1 MYLVHK
7 ISSEK
12 FKSDELLS
20 TTTNVFNM
28 IVNHVYLD
36 YIISWERFECVEL
49 LFTTLKY
56 SLIMWLVH
64 IISSV
69 KCESDELIQTT
80 TNFFNM
86 MVNHVYLD
94 HIISSERFESVELLR
109 TNLKWA
115 WIIYILSIT
124 SFNEVRNCRTTSNY
138 FKMITKINMYISS
151 TSSVQK
157 SWKVTNYFE

>member
-1 MYLVHK
+1 MYLVHM
-7 ISSEK
+7 ISSEM
-12 FKSDELLS
+12 FKSDK
-20 TTTNVFNM
+20 
-28 IVNHVYLD
+28 
-36 YIISWERFECVEL
+36 
-49 LFTTLKY
+49 LFR
-56 SLIMWLVH
+56 
-64 IISSV
+64 
-69 KCESDELIQTT
+69 T

-124 SFNEVRNCRTTSNY
+124 SFNEVQNCWTTSNY
-138 FKMITKINMYISS
+138 FELLMYISS

-157 SWKVTNYFE
+157 SDKLLRTRRKLFNVISNYVYSVHITSWVKLESSELLRTTLKWSLIMCI